1 MTRTLVFL
9 ATLLVARAL
18 QAQMECRT
26 DPQSP
31 DLEFVPQA
39 GTRTLVFRGKR
50 PDRELGRA
58 RVLTAN
64 YTQRGVPGTCD
75 YLRIPPRAGDPPA
88 VWNTRRVYFK
98 YLEGGDQSCAVTAT
112 SDPRPPLPVPPPFIR
127 TPKKN

>member
-1 MTRTLVFL
+1 MTRILVFL
-9 ATLLVARAL
+9 AALLVAGAV

-58 RVLTAN
+58 CVLTLN
-64 YTQRGVPGTCD
+64 CTLRGVPSTFD
-75 YLRIPPRAGDPPA
+75 YLIIPQRAGDPPA
-88 VWNTRRVYFK
+88 VWNIRRVYFK
-98 YLEGGDQSCAVTAT
+98 YLEGGEQSCAVTAT